1 MPAAAAAVAAAG
13 RHGRAAAAAGLSKTS
28 GVSPFPMVEAFC
40 LMEHARATGAPVGD
54 LVEQRLQGKPLQLV
68 VGTQPFADLDVA
80 CLAGQCIPRP
90 ETEQWCAWLA
100 ARLTT
105 WTSPP
110 AISVLEVG
118 SGTGCVSLAL
128 ARALP
133 TTRVV
138 GIDTSPAA
146 VQQSRLNAA
155 GQRNVVFERVTVDAD
170 GSWVPRALALNDGAR
185 YDVIVSNPPYVPEH
199 MWRRV
204 DRSVR
209 RWESPAVLY
218 GGHLGLD
225 VARHVIAAA
234 PDLLRPSAASS
245 SSSSPSIVVECGYEF
260 QTVALKRWMRSVG
273 LDDVEHHYDYAGRPR
288 WVSAVQPPFVVDAPG

>member
-13 RHGRAAAAAGLSKTS
+13 RHGRAAAAAGLSKVSSSNCAVRVADVVSALQTS

-80 CLAGQCIPRP
+80 CLAGQ
-90 ETEQWCAWLA
+90 
-100 ARLTT
+100 
-105 WTSPP
+105 
-110 AISVLEVG
+110 
-118 SGTGCVSLAL
+118 
-128 ARALP
+128 
-133 TTRVV
+133 
-138 GIDTSPAA
+138 
-146 VQQSRLNAA
+146 
-155 GQRNVVFERVTVDAD
+155 
-170 GSWVPRALALNDGAR
+170 